1 MHACVHCVKLN
12 LIFERKYINV
22 VCEQRTYVAKQ
33 IQNNLEMKINTYMYS
48 FKHIY

>member
-1 MHACVHCVKLN
+1 MHAWIHVVKLN
-12 LIFERKYINV
+12 VMFELKYINV

-33 IQNNLEMKINTYMYS
+33 LQNNLEMKINTYMYS